1 MRAGREKRGLLRKR
15 YRGSSATPTTPL
27 PQIYTSIHQR
37 RNWCRPLKRRKFVS
51 SLLVTDGS
59 QGKPLQNCSAK
70 SCKIATNIVILIKF
84 CACIFKVIIIHTQEV
99 TGSSPAV
106 STKKFLI
113 SYEIR
118 NFFCLYPQ
126 IVTRHFGVFRLTQTV
141 TQKPRG
147 QESTGEG
154 RMASSVP
161 LRLFFVGYMVWLM
174 TLPMVSA
181 ASRFIPSVAWV

>member
-1 MRAGREKRGLLRKR
+1 ML
-15 YRGSSATPTTPL
+15 
-27 PQIYTSIHQR
+27 
-37 RNWCRPLKRRKFVS
+37 
-51 SLLVTDGS
+51 
-59 QGKPLQNCSAK
+59 
-70 SCKIATNIVILIKF
+70 
-84 CACIFKVIIIHTQEV
+84 HTQEV

-113 SYEIR
+113 SCEIR
-118 NFFCLYPQ
+118 NFFCLCPQ
-126 IVTRHFGVFRLTQTV
+126 IVTRNFCVFCMTQTV